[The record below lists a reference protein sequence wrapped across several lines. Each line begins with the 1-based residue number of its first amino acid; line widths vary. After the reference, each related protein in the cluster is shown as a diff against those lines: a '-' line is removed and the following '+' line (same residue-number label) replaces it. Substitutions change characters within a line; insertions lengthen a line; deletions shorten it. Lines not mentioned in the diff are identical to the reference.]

1 MARISI
7 IDVKKFCFDVVS
19 KIPFAVIEGG
29 NKKQKGDENHHFLQ
43 INVSS
48 NNCEFYKMW
57 NP

>member
-1 MARISI
+1 M
-7 IDVKKFCFDVVS
+7 DVKNFCFDVVS